1 MLEGLFHIALADGV
15 FHPNEEQFLAEVPE
29 RFGFTDTEF
38 SNPSRFV
45 GAEISRRRGCGRPF
59 FVELAL
65 SAGLL
70 MAQNGRASSSAECPL
85 SGVKR
90 T

>member
-1 MLEGLFHIALADGV
+1 VLEGLFHIALADGV

-45 GAEISRRRGCGRPF
+45 GG
-59 FVELAL
+59 
-65 SAGLL
+65 
-70 MAQNGRASSSAECPL
+70 
-85 SGVKR
+85 
-90 T
+90 